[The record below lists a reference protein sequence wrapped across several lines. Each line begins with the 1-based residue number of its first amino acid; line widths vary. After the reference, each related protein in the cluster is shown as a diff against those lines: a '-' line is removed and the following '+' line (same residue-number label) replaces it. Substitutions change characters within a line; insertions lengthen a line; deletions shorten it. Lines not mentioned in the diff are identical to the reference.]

1 MPDIKHNFAGG
12 KMNKDSDERL
22 VPNGEYTDAMNI
34 QVSTSEGSNVGTV
47 QNILGNAM
55 PLPAD
60 QMAVIGNDSICVGSV
75 SDEKNDAFYYFVKSG
90 GTSIDYTS
98 FTSASPQGANGASKD
113 VIFQYKNEV
122 LTPVFVATSAFAYTI
137 YGNGISWDSATGT
150 ITFGPQHD
158 VSDLSIGMQLIASGY
173 SAGAPSFPISAIDMV
188 IIAIDT
194 VTNSITILGNLD
206 WLDNTNTPQEM
217 HGTKLFFTTS
227 GSASNNTIL
236 NFVSSTN
243 ITAINII
250 DDMLFWTDG
259 TYDSEGNLVGSEPKK
274 INIPRSIAGTVDA
287 FTHTNFIN
295 EKTGVTVPAQ
305 EKHITVI
312 KENPKA
318 PPSMLLESTKPSGNA
333 TMGETTISFEDTAN
347 NPGELLSAGDQ
358 LLGVSI
364 GHGVW
369 NNIVPLNTQ
378 NNLDIQVGDIMVL
391 ELFPDNELD
400 IKFPLR
406 DPIVQ
411 VKVTS
416 TYISSTVPGTPL
428 SFETLVDFEIVFI
441 SPSTPLIDTRFL
453 IDLKLLNTERILKFK
468 FPKFA
473 VRYKYQDNEYSA
485 YSPFTQAAFVPMTW
499 DYQPKKGLNEGM
511 QNHLKQ
517 VTLSNIVPTNIPD
530 GVVQVDI
537 LYKESGSS
545 NIYLVDQI
553 KPNDGTTH
561 WLGDQYV
568 IDSELIYTVVA
579 ENQILR
585 PYDNVPKIARAQEVT
600 GSRLVYGNYKQN
612 YDTLA
617 ENSNV
622 RFDVSLASHKITQDR
637 VAVGEIIVGT
647 NEIMENPHYWDPKLT
662 TPLKSIKSLREYQ
675 IGVVFEDK
683 YGRQSPVM
691 TSSQSTIKVPKE
703 ESGNTNL
710 LDIKILNN
718 APPWADSFRFFIKEP
733 STEYYNLAM
742 DRWYDAEDGNVWL
755 TFPSLDRNKITEEST
770 IILKKNINSNI
781 PIEDTSEYKVIA
793 ISNEVPDFVKST
805 KVSYGVEDQ
814 ASLNLMGPTAPQ
826 VGSSSI
832 SIDPAAL
839 TNFGGTPSS
848 LIHAFEDWR
857 DAEMAAKRLW
867 IRFHKVTTPVQ
878 YSNWYEVVTMDDYE
892 DNAGTVA
899 TDPLKVRV
907 HNKFQDDMSFIDNG
921 SGAFCNGAALEIAR
935 SVETPYAAFD
945 GRFFVK
951 ILKDLA
957 LEQTILTYDFV
968 QDYDIVGMLQP
979 RFLRYTGFHHT
990 EQQMGLYGIDSSWD
1004 IGSGMDA
1011 GPYQPFGN
1019 NPMSGGWHI
1028 PTSTDNPAYID
1039 FNGFNIGSNGEYRS
1053 NEAFQDERWTNA
1065 NEPWAYSQDM
1075 MIWSHGTDTNG
1086 VDKPVNI
1093 YPKSYPYMLGAYNNS
1108 GGAIGGGIHC
1118 FGANPAPT
1126 TIAEDQV
1133 YTRIIGRNGE
1143 FWKNQGQN
1151 DNWFIDMEPTWYF
1164 PENNWNNGV
1173 EEYYAKADLS
1183 SVSPAGYNNY
1193 NGQSND
1199 PDIAGQ
1205 NERGYRNTPGVG
1217 ARLGSRRMDISYVGP
1232 DYLPISASQPGLQFQ
1247 VTDNQTIH
1255 DFLTGAN
1262 PVIEFVGDPGQ
1273 IKYTVVDYRVVEEI
1287 QNTPDD
1293 EYCDASSSF
1302 NSDTVNWPYAS
1313 TSRGLYRVR
1322 YELLLDQPIGTT
1334 VQDQGIITPTEYVL
1348 AGGTPDEHHNQNG
1361 IGLTGDGCCNGTPV
1375 YARSYKFYPPSYEA
1389 IGDRIKED
1397 LTGVAVSDYATLTG
1411 CYQAITSLP
1420 TVQADVNSGCAGKDG
1435 AFYDTVD
1442 NAALHGFQN
1451 TIHNAPNPIVIDP
1464 TIWTNADGSTR
1475 LGYIPTQNTDKFGLL
1490 SDHDVAW
1497 ANAVPMNPGPGPE
1510 YMRWAAAYDQQIG
1523 ILLRSIYGVVQIG
1536 QEEEAAAYNPA
1547 IWETLP
1553 IDPVD
1558 LELYYEASRSYPM
1571 SIKNENYQQIV
1582 PIGGTASCYNCAVA
1596 TLDGATISN
1605 YITIYN
1611 TIYLSDPHDND
1622 ILAGD
1627 IIKLAHVDGSYITV
1641 EVAED
1646 TTNTDQIKI
1655 NTQIYNSNFGLDWY
1669 NCFAFGNGVESDR
1682 ISDTFNSD
1690 VMGKGVKVSTILEE
1704 DYEEEHRKHG
1714 LIYSGLYNSTSGVNN
1729 LNQFIAAEKIT
1740 KDVNPIYGNIEKLHS
1755 RNTDLITL
1763 CEDKVLKI
1771 LANKDAVFNADGNIQ
1786 LTATG
1791 NVLGQTVPFVGQYGI
1806 SKNPE
1811 SFASESYRAYFTD
1824 KIRGAVMRLSMDG
1837 LTPISNHGMKD
1848 WFRDNLQFAT
1858 SLKGTFDDR
1867 NSEYNITLDN
1877 SADGTPKTVTF
1888 REDVK
1893 GWVSFKSFIPEE
1905 GLSCANN
1912 YYTFDNGYMWKHY
1925 SEQDAIGDVVPR
1937 NQFYGTPTPS
1947 SVSFSLND
1955 FPGSVKSFT
1964 TLNYEGSKSRVI
1976 SNLQDNEY
1984 YNLENRDG
1992 WYVEKITTDKEA
2004 GSVDEF
2010 IEKEGKW
2017 FNYIKG
2023 DGITVNNCGI
2033 ITNQDFDESS
2043 FAMQGFGVLGESPT
2057 QVTISGCTDPAASNY
2072 DPDALVDDGSCIAVL
2087 NGCVEPSAANYNSA
2101 VTTDD
2106 GSCLWVG
2113 CTDITAFNPTTFP
2126 PIAYTYNGGSGIVDN
2141 GSCIP
2146 VVYGC
2151 MDCGSYWESLNA
2163 PLLCG
2168 PFSVPSAFLGAF
2180 NFDPAANTDTTP
2192 TSCINVQYGCM
2203 EASAMNTWTGS
2214 PPANVDPGYCK
2225 WMGCTNSASSYYGLG
2240 AAHGPTPPYPW
2251 PTEALTYV
2259 PYNNSGA
2266 YGMID
2271 DGSCIDV
2278 GCPDSG
2284 GTGTGATGSYD
2295 ALGNPIAA
2303 TYPGWPATNYSAT
2316 ADVNDG
2322 SCVWATG
2329 CAVSWANNYDPNV
2342 PVGSPGWDDNCNIPG
2357 CYNSSAL
2364 NFNCATALNPGSLVP
2379 CSDSVTVNDGSCVFA
2394 TSGCTDST
2402 ACNYDSSVTID
2413 DGSCEWTSCAG
2424 CMDPLADNY
2433 MVGCTNLP
2441 TAPFTPTCTIA
2452 CDYSNPGTD
2461 CCEYNV
2467 YGCMDPTACNAY
2479 QIPTSTPPGT
2489 WNYID
2494 DGTCSYTG
2502 CTDPLALNYVACATI
2517 NDGSCAYAQLP
2528 GCMDDGNLSTA
2539 NGDPYDSPVPGTAA
2553 CNYQSTANS
2562 DNGTCV
2568 YGFQSLTFG
2577 NPNAVDVNGNP
2588 VTLQQPVYYY
2598 GTNNPST
2605 SDTAKHYLPYIA
2617 PANASP
2623 YPVGTFG
2630 GIWGVNQL
2638 DIGLSIK
2645 AVLDDMTDQFTGQA
2659 TDSVEIAVFQA
2670 DATGAFNI
2678 PVYTQSLGMQGPHVF
2693 WQTNPG
2699 GSILGDRAN
2708 PLPYSPIV
2716 FGPSHSSSTNYEFD
2730 VFKPGSTTTTPSDA
2744 QEYRVDVWFVKDVY
2758 DVNGNNLGPGPYG
2771 HAGFGAYPNCG
2782 ISQVFTFT
2790 PEHIS
2795 QHPAAVSGCTDTAAC
2810 NYDCA
2815 SGNTNFPCSDG
2826 VNLDDGSC
2834 FYGTAT
2840 GYYYQPGGSCCG
2852 TGPGCDPGNLGTYY
2866 PTHTACCNANPQ
2878 CCN

>member
-1 MPDIKHNFAGG
+1 MPDIKHNFARG
-12 KMNKDSDERL
+12 KMNKDADERL

-55 PLPAD
+55 PLPGY
-60 QMAVIGNDSICVGSV
+60 QMAVIGNDSVCVGAV

-137 YGNGISWDSATGT
+137 YGNGISWDTTTGT

-173 SAGAPSFPISAIDMV
+173 SAGAPSFPISATDMV
-188 IIAIDT
+188 IVAIDT
-194 VTNSITILGNLD
+194 ATNSITILGNLD
-206 WLDNTNTPQEM
+206 WLDNTNTPQEF

-250 DDMLFWTDG
+250 DDMLFWTDA
-259 TYDSEGNLVGSEPKK
+259 TYDSEGNLIGSEPKK

-318 PPSMLLESTKPSGNA
+318 PPSMLLESTKPSGKA

-358 LLGVSI
+358 LIGVSI
-364 GHGVW
+364 NHGVW

-391 ELFPDNELD
+391 ELYPDNELD

-411 VKVTS
+411 VRVTDTYVS
-416 TYISSTVPGTPL
+416 TTVPGTPFT
-428 SFETLVDFEIVFI
+428 FETLVDFEIVFI

-453 IDLKLLNTERILKFK
+453 IDLKLSNTERILKFK

-485 YSPFTQAAFVPMTW
+485 YSPFTQAAFIPMTW

-511 QNHLKQ
+511 QNHLKT

-553 KPNDGTTH
+553 KPNDGTAH

-612 YDTLA
+612 YNILA

-622 RFDVSLASHKITQDR
+622 RFDVSLASHNITQDG
-637 VAVGEIIVGT
+637 VVLGEMITGT
-647 NEIMENPHYWDPKLT
+647 TGVMESPHYWNPKLT

-691 TSSQSTIKVPKE
+691 TSSESTIKVSKE

-710 LDIKILNN
+710 LDIKILND

-805 KVSYGVEDQ
+805 KVSYGLEDQ
-814 ASLNLMGPTAPQ
+814 AALTLMGTTAPQ

-832 SIDPAAL
+832 TVDPVAL
-839 TNFGGTPSS
+839 TNAGGTPSS

-867 IRFHKVTTPVQ
+867 IRFHKLTTPKQ
-878 YSNWYEVVTMDDYE
+878 YSNWYEVVTMDEYE
-892 DNAGTVA
+892 DNTGAIA
-899 TDPLKVRV
+899 TDPLLVRI
-907 HNKFQDDMSFIDNG
+907 HTQFQDDIEFIDNG
-921 SGAFCNGAALEIAR
+921 SGAFCNGAALEMAR
-935 SVETPYAAFD
+935 SVDTPYAAFD

-957 LEQTILTYDFV
+957 LEQTILTYDFTQAYNV
-968 QDYDIVGMLQP
+968 VGMLQP
-979 RFLRYTGFHHT
+979 RFLRYTGLHHM
-990 EQQMGLYGIDSSWD
+990 EAQMSSYNISSSWD
-1004 IGSGMDA
+1004 IGSGANA
-1011 GPYQPFGN
+1011 GQYQVFGN
-1019 NPMSGGWHI
+1019 TPESGGWLI
-1028 PTSTDNPAYID
+1028 PSSVDNPALLDY
-1039 FNGFNIGSNGEYRS
+1039 NGYNIGTNTDYRAS
-1053 NEAFQDERWTNA
+1053 ESFQNPRWTNS
-1065 NEPWAYSQDM
+1065 NETWAYSANVM
-1075 MIWSHGTDTNG
+1075 TLSHGKDTNG

-1093 YPKSYPYMLGAYNNS
+1093 YPKSYPYMLGAYNDSMGAS
-1108 GGAIGGGIHC
+1108 GGAISC
-1118 FGANPAPT
+1118 FPDSPAAT
-1126 TIAEDQV
+1126 SNTIFNQV
-1133 YTRIIGRNGE
+1133 YTKMLSRNGL

-1164 PENNWNNGV
+1164 PEKNWNNGV

-1199 PDIAGQ
+1199 PDITGQ
-1205 NERGYRNTPGVG
+1205 SERGYRNTPGVG

-1232 DYLPISASQPGLQFQ
+1232 DYLPISASQPGLDFQ
-1247 VTDNQTIH
+1247 VPNNQLIH
-1255 DFLTGAN
+1255 DFLTGPN

-1273 IKYTVVDYRVVEEI
+1273 IKYTVVDYRVVEQI

-1293 EYCDASSSF
+1293 EYCDASPTLNAATF
-1302 NSDTVNWPYAS
+1302 NWPYPS

-1348 AGGTPDEHHNQNG
+1348 AGGTPDEHHNQKG
-1361 IGLTGDGCCNGTPV
+1361 AGLTGDGCCNGTPV
-1375 YARSYKFYPPSYEA
+1375 YAREYKFYPPSYEA
-1389 IGDRIKED
+1389 VGDRIGDD
-1397 LTGVAVSDYATLTG
+1397 LTNTSTPSDYATLTG
-1411 CYQAITSLP
+1411 CYSAITSLP
-1420 TVQADVNSGCAGKDG
+1420 TVQADVNSGCATKNG
-1435 AFYDTVD
+1435 AFYDQVD
-1442 NAALHGFQN
+1442 PAYQASNGNFYHN
-1451 TIHNAPNPIVIDP
+1451 TSNPITIDP
-1464 TIWTNADGSTR
+1464 NIWTNADGTTR
-1475 LGYIPTQNTDKFGLL
+1475 LGYIPTQHTNYLATN
-1490 SDHDVAW
+1490 STHDVAL
-1497 ANAVPMNPGPGPE
+1497 ANEIPMSGTGITQ
-1510 YMRWAAAYDQQIG
+1510 RWAATEDQEIG
-1523 ILLRSIYGVVQIG
+1523 ILLRSIFGTVSIG
-1536 QEEEAAAYNPA
+1536 QEEDEAAYNPA

-1571 SIKNENYQQIV
+1571 QIKNENYQQIV

-1596 TLDGATISN
+1596 TLDSATISN
-1605 YITIYN
+1605 YIVIQN
-1611 TIYLSDPHDND
+1611 TIYLSDPHNND

-1627 IIKLAHVDGSYITV
+1627 IIKLTHIDGSYITV

-1646 TTNTDQIKI
+1646 TTNTLRIKI
-1655 NTQIYNSNFGLDWY
+1655 NNEIYNSNFGLDWY

-1704 DYEEEHRKHG
+1704 DYEEEHRKYG

-1824 KIRGAVMRLSMDG
+1824 KTRGTVMRLSMDG

-1848 WFRDNLQFAT
+1848 WFRDNLQNAT
-1858 SLKGTFDDR
+1858 FLKGSFDDR
-1867 NSEYNITLDN
+1867 KTEYNITLNN

-1912 YYTFDNGYMWKHY
+1912 YYTFNNGYMWRHH
-1925 SEQDAIGDVVPR
+1925 SEQDGYGDVVPR

-1947 SVSFSLND
+1947 SLSFYLND

-1964 TLNYEGSKSRVI
+1964 TINYEGSKSRVVT
-1976 SNLQDNEY
+1976 NLQDNEY
-1984 YNLENRDG
+1984 YNLEDKDG

-2010 IEKEGKW
+2010 VEKEGKW

-2043 FAMQGFGVLGESPT
+2043 LAMQGFGVLMESPT
-2057 QVTISGCTDPAASNY
+2057 PVVVSGCTDPAASNY
-2072 DPDALVDDGSCIAVL
+2072 DPNALVDDGSCIPVL
-2087 NGCVEPSAANYNSA
+2087 NGCLELSASNYNSLA
-2101 VTTDD
+2101 TNDN
-2106 GSCLWVG
+2106 GSCLWQG

-2126 PIAYTYNGGSGIVDN
+2126 PIASTYGGGTGIVDD

-2151 MDCGSYWESLNA
+2151 MNCGSYWESLNA

-2168 PFSVPSAFLGAF
+2168 SSGVPSAFLGAF
-2180 NFDPAANTDTTP
+2180 NYDPAANTDTTP

-2225 WMGCTNSASSYYGLG
+2225 WLGCTNPASSYYGLG
-2240 AAHGPTPPYPW
+2240 TAHGPTPPYPW
-2251 PTEALTYV
+2251 PPEALTYV

-2295 ALGNPIAA
+2295 ASGNAIAA

-2316 ADVNDG
+2316 AVINDG

-2329 CAVSWANNYDPNV
+2329 CGVSWANNYDPNV
-2342 PVGSPGWDDNCNIPG
+2342 PVGSPNWNDNCNIPG
-2357 CYNSSAL
+2357 CQNSLAL
-2364 NFNCATALNPGSLVP
+2364 NFNCATSINAGSLVP
-2379 CSDSVTVNDGSCVFA
+2379 CSDGVTVSDGSCVFA
-2394 TSGCTDST
+2394 TSGCTEPA

-2413 DGSCEWTSCAG
+2413 DGSCEYTSCAG

-2441 TAPFTPTCTIA
+2441 VAPFNPTCTIE

-2461 CCEYNV
+2461 CCIYNV
-2467 YGCMDPTACNAY
+2467 YGCMDATACNAY
-2479 QIPTSTPPGT
+2479 QIPATTPPGT

-2502 CTDPLALNYVACATI
+2502 CTDPTALNYVACATV
-2517 NDGSCAYAQLP
+2517 NDGSCTYAALP
-2528 GCMDDGNLSTA
+2528 GCMDDGNLLTA
-2539 NGDPYDSPVPGTAA
+2539 NGDPYDSPIPGTAA
-2553 CNYQSTANS
+2553 CNYQPTANS

-2568 YGFQSLTFG
+2568 YGFQSLTMG
-2577 NPNAVDVNGNP
+2577 DPNAVDVNGNP
-2588 VTLQQPVYYY
+2588 VTLPQPVYYH
-2598 GTNNPST
+2598 GSPNPST
-2605 SDTAKHYLPYIA
+2605 QDTAKHYLPLM
-2617 PANASP
+2617 PANANP
-2623 YPVGTFG
+2623 YPVHN
-2630 GIWGVNQL
+2630 VNQL

-2645 AVLDDMTDQFTGQA
+2645 ALLADLNTQFTGQA
-2659 TDSVEIAVFQA
+2659 TDSVEIAVLKA
-2670 DATGAFNI
+2670 DANGIFNI
-2678 PVYTQSLGMQGPHVF
+2678 PVYVKSYPMNTPNF
-2693 WQTNPG
+2693 YFDTNVT
-2699 GSILGDRAN
+2699 GSILGDRIPPN
-2708 PLPYSPIV
+2708 PYAPEP
-2716 FGPSHSSSTNYEFD
+2716 FGPHHSSVTNVEFD

-2744 QEYRVDVWFVKDVY
+2744 QEYRVDVWFVKDIY
-2758 DVNGNNLGPGPYG
+2758 DPSGNNLGPGPYG
-2771 HAGFGAYPNCG
+2771 FPGGAYPDCG

-2795 QHPAAVSGCTDTAAC
+2795 QHPAAIPGCTDPTAC

-2815 SGNTNFPCSDG
+2815 SGNINFPCSDG
-2826 VNLDDGSC
+2826 VNVDDGSC
-2834 FYGTAT
+2834 FFGTAPL
-2840 GYYYQPGGSCCG
+2840 YYYNPGSSCC
-2852 TGPGCDPGNLGTYY
+2852 TQGPGCDDGNSGTSYT
-2866 PTHTACCNANPQ
+2866 THPACCNANPQ